1 MTTLGSGSHIEHWL
15 ESNIAAII
23 NPGETIKD
31 AFVLSGDIRIDPRAV
46 KSGYTFT
53 NRHDIRPKIVFFT
66 QDKSNKLH
74 LGIAEYSKKSLGL
87 TTLGALQVFARI
99 ADPKYAV
106 MFCENSLSKEL
117 LQLQADP
124 EISSRLFS
132 FAPGKK
138 IEISDVSL

>member
-1 MTTLGSGSHIEHWL
+1 MTTKGTGSHLENWL
-15 ESNIAAII
+15 ESNIATII
-23 NPGETIKD
+23 NSGETIKD

-66 QDKSNKLH
+66 EDKANRLH
-74 LGIAEYSKKSLGL
+74 LGIAEYSKKSVGL

-124 EISSRLFS
+124 EISGRLFN

-138 IEISDVSL
+138 IAISDVIL